1 MNTNQLLND
10 LLYAVLIAAI
20 PILTKYLVKFLES
33 KKTELDDNKKNAD
46 FSNTLGKALE
56 IVSTVVKYV
65 SQTYVDDL
73 KKQGKFDASAQEE
86 ALKKAIETIQA
97 QLDEEAKALLIAAYG
112 DLSQWIRIQ
121 IEATIKDSK

>member
-20 PILTKYLVKFLES
+20 PILTNYLVKFLES

-86 ALKKAIETIQA
+86 ALKKAIETIQS
-97 QLDEEAKALLIAAYG
+97 QLDEDAKTLLIAAYG